1 MGARAVALLMA
12 KLAGKPVPRATL
24 LPPRL
29 TVRASTVPASTVPA
43 STRGARTPEP
53 GR

>member
-1 MGARAVALLMA
+1 MA
-12 KLAGKPVPRATL
+12 KLAGDSVPRATL

-29 TVRASTVPASTVPA
+29 TVRAST
-43 STRGARTPEP
+43 RGARTPGP

>member
-1 MGARAVALLMA
+1 MA
-12 KLAGKPVPRATL
+12 KLAGQPVPRATL

-29 TVRASTVPASTVPA
+29 TVRASTVPASTVLASTVPA